1 MFIANVVVGDLIL
14 DRAVFWD
21 LKEASNYAQEATKH
35 KVWELGDGTFY
46 YGNVESKLYEPNLY
60 ETSDFID
67 EHILSFTR
75 PICTGTHVM

>member
-14 DRAVFWD
+14 NRAVFWD

-35 KVWELGDGTFY
+35 KVWELDNGTFY
-46 YGNVESKLYEPNLY
+46 YGNVESKIYEPNLY
-60 ETSDFID
+60 KTTDFVD

-75 PICTGTHVM
+75 PVRIGENVL